1 MVGRHSYGEEE
12 VQRAAEFQAS
22 EGANGLS
29 SSEVAKLA
37 PATSR
42 AGKAR
47 EPRRAFWVARCE
59 LPSSRVRPAS
69 KRLSKGRMTRA
80 GIFVDAAG
88 VGDGMNIGGQCSR
101 YLRPNAIPGT
111 DQISIEP
118 SARALSG
125 DWCTSH

>member
-1 MVGRHSYGEEE
+1 MRSMATLPPIRRGGPPSSEMLLRPIHLSFDTYPAFRQIGHGDCGIRNRAPGRFEQSKPPQRE

-47 EPRRAFWVARCE
+47 EPRRAYWV
-59 LPSSRVRPAS
+59 
-69 KRLSKGRMTRA
+69 
-80 GIFVDAAG
+80 
-88 VGDGMNIGGQCSR
+88 
-101 YLRPNAIPGT
+101 
-111 DQISIEP
+111 
-118 SARALSG
+118 
-125 DWCTSH
+125 

>member
-1 MVGRHSYGEEE
+1 MVGRHGYGEEE

-47 EPRRAFWVARCE
+47 EPRRAYWVARCE

-69 KRLSKGRMTRA
+69 KWLSKGRMTRA

-88 VGDGMNIGGQCSR
+88 VGDGMNMAG
-101 YLRPNAIPGT
+101 
-111 DQISIEP
+111 
-118 SARALSG
+118 SARDTCDLMPFLARTKSRLSRARAP
-125 DWCTSH
+125 